1 MNLNTDLETGLLG
14 VRSFLLWTAL
24 AEALEAALRA
34 RLGRRGRR
42 HVWIAV
48 TEALE
53 VSLRARLGRRGRRQ
67 ILTAVIEA

>member
-34 RLGRRGRR
+34 RLG
-42 HVWIAV
+42 A
-48 TEALE
+48 EE
-53 VSLRARLGRRGRRQ
+53 DARYEL
-67 ILTAVIEA
+67 LS

>member
-42 HVWIAV
+42 
-48 TEALE
+48 
-53 VSLRARLGRRGRRQ
+53 Q